1 MLSIFNYCRANLQGI
16 SLFVGIHQ
24 DSSVLSSENNAFGG
38 FRVTTFMIYLSD
50 VESGGHTVFPQ
61 AGISVKPEEGKA
73 LFWFNCGPRGQNP
86 SDSRIYHLG
95 CPVLHGN
102 KWIANKWVK
111 ILPQFKN
118 YPCHIKN
125 PDYYSTV
132 IQ

>member
-61 AGISVKPEEGKA
+61 AGVSVKPEEGKA
-73 LFWFNCGPRGQNP
+73 LFWFNCEPCSQNP
-86 SDSRIYHLG
+86 SDSTTYHLG
-95 CPVLHGN
+95 CLVLHGN
-102 KWIANKWVK
+102 KQIANKWVK

-132 IQ
+132 I